1 MSLRLPGGWR
11 CATFVHT
18 QLPWKAERGVFWQS
32 DTRVI
37 LDLSNFQVDPCHR
50 GCPDRLDGTSITPI
64 AILLHLVG
72 SFGLE
77 ALTMYGWVSNRL
89 KVRVVI

>member
-1 MSLRLPGGWR
+1 MVDGGRVKNKAAVSLKLPVGWR
-11 CATFVHT
+11 CVTSVHT

-50 GCPDRLDGTSITPI
+50 GCPDHANCHIVASSWLFW
-64 AILLHLVG
+64 VG
-72 SFGLE
+72 SFNNIWMG
-77 ALTMYGWVSNRL
+77 V
-89 KVRVVI
+89 K